1 MMDKHLN
8 LIGILY
14 IAFSIMGLLASIIV
28 FVIIAGG
35 GFLSGDE
42 EAIFITSIVA
52 TVLSLIIFI
61 FSIPGI
67 IGGWGLLKRKNWARI
82 LILIIGALNLLNIP
96 FGTMLG
102 VYTLWALLQEE
113 TIKLFE

>member
-1 MMDKHLN
+1 MEKHVN
-8 LIGILY
+8 LVGILF

-28 FVIIAGG
+28 FLVIAGG

-42 EAIFITSIVA
+42 HAMFITSIVA

-67 IGGWGLLKRKNWARI
+67 IGGYGLLKRKNWARI
-82 LILIIGALNLLNIP
+82 LVLILGALELLNIP

-102 VYTLWALLQEE
+102 IYTLWVLLQDE